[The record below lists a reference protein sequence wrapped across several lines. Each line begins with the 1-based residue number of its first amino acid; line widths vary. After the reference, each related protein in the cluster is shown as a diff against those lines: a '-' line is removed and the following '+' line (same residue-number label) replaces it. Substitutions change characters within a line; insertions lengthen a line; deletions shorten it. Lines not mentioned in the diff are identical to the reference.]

1 MEVNYIRPYLL
12 GFRKR
17 VQKYSTFPTEIQEYP
32 YLPFNSFLVIYE
44 LIRMIGFLKRR
55 IPVGMGPEKQKAPLM
70 DRRALRYE
78 FGYP

>member
-32 YLPFNSFLVIYE
+32 YLPFNPFLVIYE
-44 LIRMIGFLKRR
+44 LIRITGFLITKSP
-55 IPVGMGPEKQKAPLM
+55 IGMGRNK
-70 DRRALRYE
+70 
-78 FGYP
+78 